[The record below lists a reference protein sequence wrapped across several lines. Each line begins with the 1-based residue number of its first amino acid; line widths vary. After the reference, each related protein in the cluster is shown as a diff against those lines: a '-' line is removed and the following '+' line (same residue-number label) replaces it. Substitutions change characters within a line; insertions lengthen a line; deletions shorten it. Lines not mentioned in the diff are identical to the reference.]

1 MCHCEARLVGA
12 WQSLTILNLGGWS
25 THKSKICYN
34 LKWESEVSKILDKI
48 NAPSDVKG
56 LNQDELAELCSE
68 LRELLVSQ
76 VSQNGGHLASSL
88 GVVELTVALHRV
100 FDSPK
105 DKIIWDVGHQ
115 SYVHKLLTGRREQF
129 PSLRQYQGLS
139 GFPDRDESP
148 HDAFTTGH
156 GGTSVSAALG
166 MALSRDLTGDD
177 HHVVAVIGDGCL
189 TCGMTYEALN
199 HAGHLETR
207 LIVVLND
214 NGMSISPTVGA
225 LAKRLNVIRITS
237 PYIQAKEQTYRLLSL
252 LPGGKRLRRALH
264 RLKEGAKAVVMP
276 SIMWEQ
282 LGFTYL
288 GPVDGHNIAELEK
301 ALTRARNYSRPVIV
315 HALTTKG
322 KGYKPAEDNPTR
334 FHGLSPK
341 SESLST
347 TPTYSQIFA
356 QTVGGL
362 LRNNPSVVVISAAMV
377 EGNSLSPLVKEFPQ
391 HIYDVGISEQHAVT
405 LAAGLAT
412 QGFIPVVAI
421 YSTFLQRAFDQI
433 LHDVCLPDLPVIF
446 ALDRSGIVG
455 EDGKTHQG
463 LFDLSYLSL
472 MPNMIVC
479 APKDE
484 NELQDLLYTALTAG
498 HPMAIRYP
506 RGRGTGVPL
515 VTELHQ
521 IPIGKAEIIK
531 QGEDIV
537 IIGIGSTVMPS
548 LEAAEHL
555 ALRGIDAMV
564 INARFAKPLDTELI
578 LDVANHTQKVVIV
591 EENVLSGGFGAAVLE
606 LLEKAEASDIKVK
619 RLGIPDEFVTH
630 GKQDFLRSH
639 YHLDALG
646 IAKECSDFLAHIQT
660 KTGGESHTT
669 ILNSN
674 F

>member
-1 MCHCEARLVGA
+1 
-12 WQSLTILNLGGWS
+12 
-25 THKSKICYN
+25 
-34 LKWESEVSKILDKI
+34 VSKILDKI
-48 NAPSDVKG
+48 NDPSDVKG
-56 LNQDELAELCSE
+56 LNQDEVGELCSE
-68 LRELLVSQ
+68 LRELLVRR
-76 VSQNGGHLASSL
+76 VSENGGHLASNL
-88 GVVELTVALHRV
+88 GAVELAVALHRV

-105 DKIIWDVGHQ
+105 DKIVWDVGHQ

-156 GGTSVSAALG
+156 GGTSISAALG
-166 MALSRDLTGDD
+166 MALTRDLARGN

-199 HAGHLETR
+199 HAGHLGTR

-225 LAKRLNVIRITS
+225 IAKRLNVVRTTRG
-237 PYIQAKEQTYRLLSL
+237 YIQAKKQTNRLLAL
-252 LPGGKRLRRALH
+252 LPGGKRLQWALRRL
-264 RLKEGAKAVVMP
+264 REGIKAVVMP
-276 SIMWEQ
+276 TMMWEQ

-288 GPVDGHNIAELEK
+288 GPIDGHNTAELEA
-301 ALTRARNYSRPVIV
+301 ALTQARDYYKPVIV
-315 HALTTKG
+315 HVLTTKG

-341 SESLST
+341 NEGLGT
-347 TPTYSQIFA
+347 IPTYSQIFA
-356 QTVGGL
+356 RTVGGL
-362 LRNNPSVVVISAAMV
+362 LKDNPRVVAISAAMV
-377 EGNSLSPLVKEFPQ
+377 EGNSLSSLVKEFPQ
-391 HIYDVGISEQHAVT
+391 RIYDVGISEQHAVT

-412 QGFIPVVAI
+412 QGFIPIVAI
-421 YSTFLQRAFDQI
+421 YSTFLQRAFDQV

-463 LFDLSYLSL
+463 IFDLSYLNL

-484 NELQDLLYTALTAG
+484 NELQDLLYTALHTE
-498 HPMAIRYP
+498 HPLAIRYP
-506 RGRGTGVPL
+506 RGRGAGVPL
-515 VTELHQ
+515 TTELHQ
-521 IPIGKAEIIK
+521 LPIGKAEIIK
-531 QGEDIV
+531 QGQDV
-537 IIGIGSTVMPS
+537 AIIAIGSTVMPS
-548 LEAAEHL
+548 LESAEHL
-555 ALRGIDAMV
+555 ALEGIDAKV
-564 INARFAKPLDTELI
+564 INARFVKPLDTELI
-578 LDVANHTQKVVIV
+578 LDVANHTKKMLIV

-606 LLEKAEASDIKVK
+606 LLEKAEASDVKVK

-630 GKQDFLRSH
+630 GKQDFLRSL

-646 IAKECSDFLAHIQT
+646 IAKECADFLANIQA
-660 KTGGESHTT
+660 KAEAKFHPT
-669 ILNSN
+669 IL
-674 F
+674 

>member
-1 MCHCEARLVGA
+1 
-12 WQSLTILNLGGWS
+12 
-25 THKSKICYN
+25 
-34 LKWESEVSKILDKI
+34 VSKILEKV
-48 NAPSDVKG
+48 NKPGDVKE
-56 LNQDELAELCSE
+56 LDQDKLDELCSE
-68 LRELLVSQ
+68 IRELLVSR
-76 VSQNGGHLASSL
+76 VSENGGHLASNL
-88 GVVELTVALHRV
+88 GVVELAVALHRV
-100 FDSPK
+100 FDSPQ

-139 GFPDRDESP
+139 GFPDRDESL

-156 GGTSVSAALG
+156 GGTSISAALG
-166 MALSRDLTGDD
+166 IALSRDLSRDK

-199 HAGHLETR
+199 HAGHLGTR
-207 LIVVLND
+207 FIVVLND

-225 LAKRLNVIRITS
+225 IAKRLNVLRTTRG
-237 PYIQAKEQTYRLLSL
+237 YIQAKRQTTRLLSG
-252 LPGGKRLRRALH
+252 LPGGKRLQWALRRL
-264 RLKEGAKAVVMP
+264 REGIKAVVMP
-276 SIMWEQ
+276 TMMWEQ

-288 GPVDGHNIAELEK
+288 GPIDGHNIAELET
-301 ALTRARNYSRPVIV
+301 ALTQARDYYKPVIV
-315 HALTTKG
+315 HVLTTKG

-334 FHGLSPK
+334 FHGLSAK
-341 SESLST
+341 SKDSSKI
-347 TPTYSQIFA
+347 PTYSQIFA
-356 QTVGGL
+356 RTVGRL
-362 LRNNPSVVVISAAMV
+362 LKDNPRLVVICAAMV
-377 EGNSLSPLVKEFPQ
+377 EGNSLSALVKEFPRR
-391 HIYDVGISEQHAVT
+391 IYDVGISEQHAVT

-421 YSTFLQRAFDQI
+421 YSTFLQRAFDQV

-463 LFDLSYLSL
+463 IFDLSYLNL

-484 NELQDLLYTALTAG
+484 NELQDLIYTALNTE

-506 RGRGTGVPL
+506 RGHGTGVPL
-515 VTELHQ
+515 STELHQ
-521 IPIGKAEIIK
+521 LPIGKAEIIK
-531 QGEDIV
+531 KGEDV
-537 IIGIGSTVMPS
+537 AIIGIGSTVVPS

-555 ALRGIDAMV
+555 ALWGIEATV

-578 LDVANHTQKVVIV
+578 LDAANQTKKMVIV

-606 LLEKAEASDIKVK
+606 LLEKAEVPDVKVK

-630 GKQDFLRSH
+630 GKQDFLRSL

-646 IAKECSDFLAHIQT
+646 IAKECADFLAQIQA
-660 KTGGESHTT
+660 KVKGEFPTT
-669 ILNSN
+669 IL
-674 F
+674 

>member
-1 MCHCEARLVGA
+1 L
-12 WQSLTILNLGGWS
+12 
-25 THKSKICYN
+25 
-34 LKWESEVSKILDKI
+34 SKILDKI
-48 NAPSDVKG
+48 NAPRDVKG
-56 LNQDELAELCSE
+56 LNRDELGKLCSE
-68 LRELLVSQ
+68 LRELLVSR

-88 GVVELTVALHRV
+88 GAVELTIALHRV

-115 SYVHKLLTGRREQF
+115 SYVHKILTGRGEQF
-129 PSLRQYQGLS
+129 HSLRQYQGLS

-156 GGTSVSAALG
+156 GGTSISAALG
-166 MALSRDLTGDD
+166 MALTRDLARGN

-199 HAGHLETR
+199 HAGHLGTR

-225 LAKRLNVIRITS
+225 IAKRLNVVRTTRG
-237 PYIQAKEQTYRLLSL
+237 YILAKKQTRRLLSR
-252 LPGGKRLRRALH
+252 LPGGKRIEGALRRL
-264 RLKEGAKAVVMP
+264 REGIKAVIMP
-276 SIMWEQ
+276 TMMWEQ
-282 LGFTYL
+282 LGFTNL
-288 GPVDGHNIAELEK
+288 GPINGHNIAELEA
-301 ALTRARNYSRPVIV
+301 ALTQARDYYKPAIV
-315 HALTTKG
+315 HVLTTKG
-322 KGYKPAEDNPTR
+322 KGYKPAEDNPTY

-341 SESLST
+341 SEGLST
-347 TPTYSQIFA
+347 IPTYSQTFA
-356 QTVGGL
+356 RTIGGL
-362 LRNNPSVVVISAAMV
+362 LRDNPRVVVISAAMV
-377 EGNSLSPLVKEFPQ
+377 DGNSLSSLVKEFPER
-391 HIYDVGISEQHAVT
+391 IYDVGISEQHAVT

-412 QGFIPVVAI
+412 QGFIPIVAI

-463 LFDLSYLSL
+463 IFDLSYLSL

-479 APKDE
+479 APKDG
-484 NELQDLLYTALTAG
+484 NELQDLLYTALNAE

-506 RGRGTGVPL
+506 RGRGIDVRL
-515 VTELHQ
+515 ATELHQ
-521 IPIGKAEIIK
+521 LPIGKAEIIK

-548 LEAAEHL
+548 LEAAEQL
-555 ALRGIDAMV
+555 ALGGIDAMV
-564 INARFAKPLDTELI
+564 VNARFAKPLDAELI
-578 LDVANHTQKVVIV
+578 LDVANYTKKVVIV

-606 LLEKAEASDIKVK
+606 LLEKAEASDVKVE

-630 GKQDFLRSH
+630 GKQDFLRSL
-639 YHLDALG
+639 YHLDAPG
-646 IAKECSDFLAHIQT
+646 IARECADFLAQVQA
-660 KTGGESHTT
+660 KV
-669 ILNSN
+669 
-674 F
+674 

>member
-1 MCHCEARLVGA
+1 L
-12 WQSLTILNLGGWS
+12 
-25 THKSKICYN
+25 
-34 LKWESEVSKILDKI
+34 SKILDKI
-48 NAPSDVKG
+48 NAPRDVKG
-56 LNQDELAELCSE
+56 LNRDELGKLCSE
-68 LRELLVSQ
+68 LRELLVSR

-88 GVVELTVALHRV
+88 GAVELTVALHRV

-115 SYVHKLLTGRREQF
+115 SYVHKILTGRGEQF
-129 PSLRQYQGLS
+129 HSLRQYQGLS

-156 GGTSVSAALG
+156 GGTSISAALG
-166 MALSRDLTGDD
+166 MALTRDLARGN

-199 HAGHLETR
+199 HAGHLGTR

-225 LAKRLNVIRITS
+225 IAKRLNVVRTTRG
-237 PYIQAKEQTYRLLSL
+237 YILAKKQTRRLLSR
-252 LPGGKRLRRALH
+252 LPGGKRIEGALRRL
-264 RLKEGAKAVVMP
+264 REGIKAVIMP
-276 SIMWEQ
+276 TMMWEQ

-288 GPVDGHNIAELEK
+288 GPINGHNIAELEA
-301 ALTRARNYSRPVIV
+301 ALTQARDYYKPAIV
-315 HALTTKG
+315 HVLTTKG
-322 KGYKPAEDNPTR
+322 KGYKPAEDNPTY

-341 SESLST
+341 SEGLST
-347 TPTYSQIFA
+347 IPTYSQTFA
-356 QTVGGL
+356 RTIGGL
-362 LRNNPSVVVISAAMV
+362 LRDNPRVVVISAAMV
-377 EGNSLSPLVKEFPQ
+377 DGNSLSSLVKEFPER
-391 HIYDVGISEQHAVT
+391 IYDVGISEQHAVT

-412 QGFIPVVAI
+412 QGFIPIVAI

-463 LFDLSYLSL
+463 IFDLSYLSL

-479 APKDE
+479 APKDG
-484 NELQDLLYTALTAG
+484 NELQDLLYTALNAE

-506 RGRGTGVPL
+506 RGRGIDVRL
-515 VTELHQ
+515 ATELHQ
-521 IPIGKAEIIK
+521 LPIGKAEIIK

-548 LEAAEHL
+548 LEAAEQL
-555 ALRGIDAMV
+555 ALGGIDAMV
-564 INARFAKPLDTELI
+564 VNARFAKPLDAELI
-578 LDVANHTQKVVIV
+578 LDVANYTKKVVIV

-606 LLEKAEASDIKVK
+606 LLEKAEASDVKVE

-630 GKQDFLRSH
+630 GKQDFLRSL
-639 YHLDALG
+639 YHLDAPG
-646 IAKECSDFLAHIQT
+646 IARECADFLAQVQA
-660 KTGGESHTT
+660 KV
-669 ILNSN
+669 
-674 F
+674 

>member
-1 MCHCEARLVGA
+1 
-12 WQSLTILNLGGWS
+12 
-25 THKSKICYN
+25 
-34 LKWESEVSKILDKI
+34 VSKILDKI
-48 NAPSDVKG
+48 NSPSDVKG
-56 LNQDELAELCSE
+56 LNQDELSELCSE
-68 LRELLVSQ
+68 LRELLVSR
-76 VSQNGGHLASSL
+76 VTENGGHLASNL

-139 GFPDRDESP
+139 GFPDRDESL

-156 GGTSVSAALG
+156 GGTSISAALG
-166 MALSRDLTGDD
+166 MALARDRAGDD

-199 HAGHLETR
+199 HAGHLGTR

-225 LAKRLNVIRITS
+225 IARRLNVVRTTRGYIR
-237 PYIQAKEQTYRLLSL
+237 AKKQTNRLLSL
-252 LPGGKRLRRALH
+252 LPGGKRLQGALRRL
-264 RLKEGAKAVVMP
+264 REGVKAVVMP
-276 SIMWEQ
+276 TMMWEQ

-288 GPVDGHNIAELEK
+288 GPIDGHNTAELEA
-301 ALTRARNYSRPVIV
+301 ALTQARNYYKPVIV
-315 HALTTKG
+315 HVLTTKG
-322 KGYKPAEDNPTR
+322 KGYKPAEDNPTH

-341 SESLST
+341 SESLDT
-347 TPTYSQIFA
+347 IPTYSQIFA
-356 QTVGGL
+356 RTVGGL
-362 LRNNPSVVVISAAMV
+362 LRDNPRVVVISAAMV
-377 EGNSLSPLVKEFPQ
+377 EGNSLSSLVKEFPQ
-391 HIYDVGISEQHAVT
+391 RIYDVGISEQHAVT

-412 QGFIPVVAI
+412 QGFIPIVAI
-421 YSTFLQRAFDQI
+421 YSTFLQRAFDQV

-463 LFDLSYLSL
+463 IFDLSYLSL

-479 APKDE
+479 APKDG
-484 NELQDLLYTALTAG
+484 NELQDLLYTALNTE

-506 RGRGTGVPL
+506 RGRGTDIPL
-515 VTELHQ
+515 TTELHQ
-521 IPIGKAEIIK
+521 LPIGKAEIIK

-548 LEAAEHL
+548 LEAAEQL
-555 ALRGIDAMV
+555 ALWGTDAMV

-578 LDVANHTQKVVIV
+578 LDAANHAKKMVIV

-606 LLEKAEASDIKVK
+606 LLEKAEASDVKVK

-630 GKQDFLRSH
+630 GKQDFLRAL

-646 IAKECSDFLAHIQT
+646 IAKECADFLANFQA
-660 KTGGESHTT
+660 KAEEEFHTAMPQ
-669 ILNSN
+669 
-674 F
+674 

>member
-1 MCHCEARLVGA
+1 M
-12 WQSLTILNLGGWS
+12 
-25 THKSKICYN
+25 
-34 LKWESEVSKILDKI
+34 SKILDKI
-48 NAPSDVKG
+48 NDPSDVKG
-56 LNQDELAELCSE
+56 LSQDELGEFCSE
-68 LRELLVSQ
+68 LRELLVSK
-76 VSQNGGHLASSL
+76 VSENGGHLASNL

-115 SYVHKLLTGRREQF
+115 SYVHKLLTGRRKQF

-139 GFPDRDESP
+139 GFPDRDESL

-156 GGTSVSAALG
+156 GGTSISAALG
-166 MALSRDLTGDD
+166 MALARDRAGDD

-199 HAGHLETR
+199 HAGHLGTR

-225 LAKRLNVIRITS
+225 IARRLNVVRTTRGYIR
-237 PYIQAKEQTYRLLSL
+237 AKKQTNRLLSF
-252 LPGGKRLRRALH
+252 LPGGKKLQGALRRLR
-264 RLKEGAKAVVMP
+264 EGVKAVLMP
-276 SIMWEQ
+276 TMMWEQ

-288 GPVDGHNIAELEK
+288 GPIDGHNTAELEA
-301 ALTRARNYSRPVIV
+301 ALTQARNYYKPVIV

-322 KGYKPAEDNPTR
+322 KGYKPAEDNPTH

-341 SESLST
+341 GEGLGT
-347 TPTYSQIFA
+347 IPTYSQIFA
-356 QTVGGL
+356 RTVGGL
-362 LRNNPSVVVISAAMV
+362 LRDNPRVVVISAAMV
-377 EGNSLSPLVKEFPQ
+377 EGNSLSSLVKEFPQ
-391 HIYDVGISEQHAVT
+391 RIYDVGISEQHAVT

-412 QGFIPVVAI
+412 QGFIPIVAI
-421 YSTFLQRAFDQI
+421 YSTFLQRAFDQV

-463 LFDLSYLSL
+463 TFDLSYLGL
-472 MPNMIVC
+472 MPNMIIC
-479 APKDE
+479 APKDG
-484 NELQDLLYTALTAG
+484 NELQDLLYTATNAE
-498 HPMAIRYP
+498 HTMAIRYP
-506 RGRGTGVPL
+506 RGQGPDMPL
-515 VTELHQ
+515 ATELHQ
-521 IPIGKAEIIK
+521 LPIGKAEIIK

-555 ALRGIDAMV
+555 ALGGIDAMV

-578 LDVANHTQKVVIV
+578 LDVASHTKKMVIV

-606 LLEKAEASDIKVK
+606 LLEQAGASDVKVK

-630 GKQDFLRSH
+630 GKQDFLRSL

-646 IAKECSDFLAHIQT
+646 IARECVDFLAHIQT
-660 KTGGESHTT
+660 EAEREFHTAT
-669 ILNSN
+669 PQ
-674 F
+674 